1 MTERRVKY
9 IESIPVE
16 EKYIRLEL
24 LRQRRMLKLNKER
37 LSNERLEDM
46 IIVYQICIAQIKAVI
61 KALKKQ
67 LPVPVLSGFVC
78 SACDMELETYEKYCP
93 ACGQLLR
100 CGTLYKR

>member
-1 MTERRVKY
+1 MTEHRVKY

-67 LPVPVLSGFVC
+67 LPVLNS
-78 SACDMELETYEKYCP
+78 SIWYCD
-93 ACGQLLR
+93 ACGNDIDIFGNYCYH
-100 CGTLYKR
+100 CGQKIRRTLYKR